1 MKKYMQII
9 SVFLIFAMCFC
20 SCNTVVP
27 DAEIIEPA
35 PEKANYNGA
44 SEGYVYWYEEGRNR
58 DWEKTVLEFAN
69 TFLTKHPKV
78 ADKETKITTDLLTDD
93 YVFTKEYFD
102 PAMREDFIESVNILI
117 PKIGELED
125 SEIIFEISGIV
136 ALLKDAHSQVFGDYG
151 RYYPINLEAI
161 YTDDKVEYYA
171 VSLPVEHKDLVF
183 SKLRSINGVAIEEI
197 AEKAAKY
204 ISVENRYD
212 LNTRLEEYYSDENF
226 LKNLKVIEKDA
237 DTAEFIFIKDDGT
250 EVSCILDALEI
261 EDYYAAEMTYTHL
274 RQQNL
279 LTYKNSLNFWYE
291 FIEEETLYIRI
302 QAFDASD
309 FSSLLK
315 TVTELNK
322 AVTPE
327 STVSKTIVDIRD
339 NSGGQKVPGYNEFVE
354 MLNKDEF
361 GDVYALINDNCF
373 SMAVVMPSILKQHV
387 KDIII
392 VGCPTGEPP
401 NLFGV
406 IGGVS
411 EFSGSGVYFQMGEYA
426 VNSWPDYEYDAL
438 MPDITIYQTIE
449 DYKNGVDT
457 VLEAVLAM
465 E

>member
-1 MKKYMQII
+1 MKKLKITVYVLLII
-9 SVFLIFAMCFC
+9 TMFFSA
-20 SCNTVVP
+20 CN
-27 DAEIIEPA
+27 AEPA
-35 PEKANYNGA
+35 PEKANYNGT
-44 SEGYVYWYEEGRNR
+44 SDGYVYWYEEGRNR

-78 ADKETKITTDLLTDD
+78 ADKETKITTDLLTDE

-102 PAMREDFIESVNILI
+102 PALQEDFIESVNILI

-125 SEIIFEISGIV
+125 SEIIFELSGIV

-161 YTDDKVEYYA
+161 YTGENVEYYA
-171 VSLPVEHKDLVF
+171 VRVPVENEELVF
-183 SKLRSINGVAIEEI
+183 SKLKSINGVAIEEI
-197 AEKAAKY
+197 AAMAENY
-204 ISVENRYD
+204 ISAENSYD

-226 LKNLKVIEKDA
+226 LKNLKIVEKES
-237 DTAEFIFIKDDGT
+237 DTAEFVFIKDDGT
-250 EVSCILDALEI
+250 EVSCVFEALEL
-261 EDYYAAEMTYTHL
+261 EDYYAVEMTYTHL
-274 RQQNL
+274 RQQDL
-279 LTYKNSLNFWYE
+279 LIYKNSLNFWYE
-291 FIEEETLYIRI
+291 FIDDETLYIRI

-327 STVSKTIVDIRD
+327 SAVSKTIVDIRD

-361 GDVYALINDNCF
+361 GDVYALINDSCF

-387 KDIII
+387 DDIVL

-406 IGGVS
+406 INGVS

-449 DYKNGVDT
+449 DYKNGIDT